1 MGVKNMYYEALNY
14 PMRWQLMRELSKNY
28 ISIGVFMSAYELLSE
43 VELWEDCI
51 LCLFLGGRATQAEQL
66 ASE

>member
-1 MGVKNMYYEALNY
+1 
-14 PMRWQLMRELSKNY
+14 MRELSKNY